1 MAAKILNEFKQ
12 QVSALEMVPSGGGC
26 FEIDVDGSRIY
37 SKNET
42 GDFPEENAIIQKL
55 EAML

>member
-12 QVSALEMVPSGGGC
+12 QISALEMVPSGGGC

-37 SKNET
+37 SKLDT
-42 GDFPEENAIIQKL
+42 GEFPEEGPIIEKL
-55 EAML
+55 ESML